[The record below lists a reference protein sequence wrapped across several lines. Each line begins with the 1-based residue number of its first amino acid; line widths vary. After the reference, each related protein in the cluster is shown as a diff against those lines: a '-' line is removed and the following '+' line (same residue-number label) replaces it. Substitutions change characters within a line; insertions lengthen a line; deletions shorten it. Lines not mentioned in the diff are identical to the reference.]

1 MTLRLN
7 GARVVVTG
15 AGSGIGFALARHAA
29 QAGARVA
36 IVDVVA
42 DKANAA
48 AAEIGAAGGDAR
60 GYTCD
65 VTQAADVE
73 RLREA
78 VVADLGGV
86 DMLFNNAGIGTGGK
100 IDEISASDVDW
111 TLAVNVGGIVNCV
124 RAFAPVLRASIAAGR
139 EAWIVNTGSE
149 HSLGIPTI
157 GASNVYTAS
166 KHAVLGLSDVMRSD
180 LGADGIR
187 VAVLCP
193 GLVSTQLYDAC
204 KTRPASFGGAFTLP
218 DEHRSY
224 AIEIMKTGQ
233 DPALTAEICFE
244 GLDRGDFI
252 IIADPNIRPFVE
264 TRIKEIMNAVEAV
277 EARFRPSN
285 G

>member
-1 MTLRLN
+1 
-7 GARVVVTG
+7 
-15 AGSGIGFALARHAA
+15 
-29 QAGARVA
+29 
-36 IVDVVA
+36 
-42 DKANAA
+42 
-48 AAEIGAAGGDAR
+48 
-60 GYTCD
+60 
-65 VTQAADVE
+65 
-73 RLREA
+73 
-78 VVADLGGV
+78 
-86 DMLFNNAGIGTGGK
+86 
-100 IDEISASDVDW
+100 
-111 TLAVNVGGIVNCV
+111 
-124 RAFAPVLRASIAAGR
+124 
-139 EAWIVNTGSE
+139 
-149 HSLGIPTI
+149 
-157 GASNVYTAS
+157 
-166 KHAVLGLSDVMRSD
+166 VLGLSDVMRSD

-218 DEHRSY
+218 DEHQSY

-277 EARFRPSN
+277 EARFRRSN